1 MPTNSAARRSSRSNR
16 SSRTASTAEP
26 TAIDVS
32 ETGSSQPCGA

>member
-1 MPTNSAARRSSRSNR
+1 MPTSSVARRSSRPSR

-32 ETGSSQPCGA
+32 EAGSSQPCGA